1 MHSPTGEARLNEFA
15 AFASLNVKNCLSFSR
30 EYFFGQLVKGNDQ
43 RGKAAFLEETMKRTI
58 WRLGIA
64 AVAIIIT
71 AAAGGKW
78 NAVASAPTQEKTA
91 EMVVKID
98 HFTFSPATITVTAGS
113 TVRWTNH
120 DDIPHSVV
128 SEDKSFKSKAMDTD
142 ENFSYTFTKPGTYSY
157 LCSIHPRMTGKII
170 VQ

>member
-1 MHSPTGEARLNEFA
+1 L
-15 AFASLNVKNCLSFSR
+15 R
-30 EYFFGQLVKGNDQ
+30 EYFFSQLVKGNEQ
-43 RGKAAFLEETMKRTI
+43 RGEAAFLEETMKRTI
-58 WRLGIA
+58 WRLGLA
-64 AVAIIIT
+64 AVAMIIT

-78 NAVASAPTQEKTA
+78 NAVASAPMREKTV
-91 EMVVKID
+91 ETVVKID
-98 HFTFSPATITVTAGS
+98 NFTFSPATITVTAGS

-120 DDIPHSVV
+120 DDIPHNVV

-142 ENFSYTFTKPGTYSY
+142 ENFSFTFTKPGTYSY

>member
-1 MHSPTGEARLNEFA
+1 MT
-15 AFASLNVKNCLSFSR
+15 
-30 EYFFGQLVKGNDQ
+30 
-43 RGKAAFLEETMKRTI
+43 RTI

-64 AVAIIIT
+64 VIVIIVT
-71 AAAGGKW
+71 AAAGGSWK
-78 NAVASAPTQEKTA
+78 AVASAPTRGNKTA
-91 EMVVKID
+91 ETVVKID
-98 HFTFSPATITVTAGS
+98 NFTFSPATITVTPGS

-120 DDIPHSVV
+120 DDIPHNVE
-128 SEDKSFKSKAMDTD
+128 SEDKSFKSKAMGTD